1 MDTTQNRRTRR
12 RFMVLLAAGLAV
24 VSITA
29 GATSLA
35 LFTSATTVT
44 ANTFSTGTVIL
55 TTSPASALITFS
67 AMAPGDQVTAPVTV
81 TNAGSLNLRYAIS
94 SVATNADAKGLKDQ
108 LVLTIKSGVTTCTNA
123 QFGATGTVLYTG
135 DLDSSA
141 GKLVG
146 DNTTGAQAGDRS
158 LAAAGSEVL
167 CFNASLPLAT
177 GNAFQS
183 ATTTATFTFA
193 AEQTA
198 NN

>member
-35 LFTSATTVT
+35 LFTSATTAT

-55 TTSPASALITFS
+55 TTTPASALITFA

-81 TNAGSLNLRYAIS
+81 SNTGSLNFRYAIS
-94 SVATNADAKGLKDQ
+94 SAATNADAKGLKDQ
-108 LVLTIKSGVTTCTNA
+108 LVLTIKNNVTTCTNA
-123 QFGATGTVLYTG
+123 AFGATGTVLYTG
-135 DLDSSA
+135 DLDSTA

-146 DNTTGAQAGDRS
+146 DNATGAQAGDRA
-158 LAAAGSEVL
+158 LAPAGSEVL

-177 GNAFQS
+177 GNAFQN
-183 ATTTATFTFA
+183 ATTTATFTFD